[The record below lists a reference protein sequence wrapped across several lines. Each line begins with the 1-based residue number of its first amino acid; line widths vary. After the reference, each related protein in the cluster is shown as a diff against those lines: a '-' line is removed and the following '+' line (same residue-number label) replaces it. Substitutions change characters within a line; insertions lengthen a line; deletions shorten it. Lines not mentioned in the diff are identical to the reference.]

1 MTKKQEPKFIHS
13 KNMKENR
20 YILSFII
27 FLLGSLSIHSQTHSD
42 LRTTVEEA
50 LVSLKP
56 EHLAIGEIKLDT
68 LLLEKGN
75 KLVVQMN
82 DKFSYLPFRK
92 ELVKRAYDTIR
103 SILPPDLKKKKL
115 FILTSGYEISELI
128 PFADNRKRFEIHCE
142 RPIVSPIKCHYLPTK
157 GLLNRHI
164 ALWQSHGYYFEQSL
178 NRWEWQRARIFE
190 TVEDLYTQSFVMP
203 FLTPMLQNAGAYV
216 FSPRERDTN
225 RHELI
230 ADNDNADTY
239 FETGTEKV
247 KWENGGTGFAH
258 TVSVYTGTRNPFDDG
273 SFRQT
278 KTTTDPRKEIQ
289 AHWYAPIPQTGKY
302 AVYIAYRTVKN
313 STDDALYTV
322 YHKGGKTQFK
332 VNQSMG
338 GGTWI
343 YLGHFDFAK
352 GENAHVELSN
362 LSRKNGKTV
371 TADAVKIGGGYG
383 NIARRV
389 DDSHIDENP
398 GNSSINYSYTTS
410 GYPRFTEAARYWLQ
424 WAGFPEKV
432 YSPSQGKNDY
442 TDDYK
447 CRGEWVNYLAGGSD
461 ILPDSSG
468 LNVPLDLAFAFHSD
482 AGTTKNDSIIGS
494 LGIYFTGKG
503 RKTYGKNT
511 PRQVSRYL
519 TDVVLTQIADD
530 IREIYEPEWIRRGMW
545 NKSYFEARVP
555 EVPTMLLELLSHQN
569 FADMRYG
576 LDPRFRFLVSR
587 AIYKGILKF
596 IAEQNDYEYQVQPLP
611 VNHLRTEFIGT
622 HEIKLA
628 WRAVEDPLEPTA
640 TPEKY
645 IVYTRIGNGAF
656 DSGTLV
662 SDTSYTKG
670 IIPDSIYSFKVTA
683 VNSGGESFPSETV
696 SLCRC
701 SQEKGTVMVIN
712 GFDRISA
719 PDSFEIDTLMAGFD
733 TRKDFGVPYLYDISF
748 IGEQYEFRRNIPWID
763 DDAPGF
769 GASRADYETRII
781 AGNTFDYP
789 YIHGRA
795 ITNAGYSFLSAS
807 DDAATDQLVAL
818 NDYRIVDL
826 ILGKEKQVKIGRGV
840 TDRAFKTFPESLQT
854 IIADYCENG
863 GNIFVS
869 GAYVATDLWDNGDVN
884 ETDKRFANEI
894 LHYTWRTGQASVS
907 GQVKPAASPFP
918 AFDTLHVEYHNTLN
932 ENCYAVESPDG
943 IEPFGKG
950 SYTIQRY
957 GENNIGAGIFYRGQR
972 YNTCILGYPFETI
985 KTEKQRNE
993 LMNAILSSF
1002 DQTITHQ

>member
-1 MTKKQEPKFIHS
+1 MREKLSYPVRIIISLLSIFLWSFPAEGQDSESLKKQLDQKLNSFARQYVSSRTIKIDSILMQKKKVTLFANEALEDIPFREYNVSELYASIAPLFPNAS
-13 KNMKENR
+13 KIVILTRGTDIESLIPEYDRKGRPNKKRLYSIKESKYPLTR
-20 YILSFII
+20 
-27 FLLGSLSIHSQTHSD
+27 SLSSPH
-42 LRTTVEEA
+42 
-50 LVSLKP
+50 
-56 EHLAIGEIKLDT
+56 EIK
-68 LLLEKGN
+68 N
-75 KLVVQMN
+75 
-82 DKFSYLPFRK
+82 
-92 ELVKRAYDTIR
+92 
-103 SILPPDLKKKKL
+103 
-115 FILTSGYEISELI
+115 
-128 PFADNRKRFEIHCE
+128 
-142 RPIVSPIKCHYLPTK
+142 
-157 GLLNRHI
+157 GLQNRHI
-164 ALWQSHGYYFEQSL
+164 ALWQSHGLYYAQTAH
-178 NRWEWQRARIFE
+178 RWEWQRARMFG
-190 TVEDLYTQSFVMP
+190 TVEDLFTQSFVLP
-203 FLTPMLQNAGAYV
+203 YLTPMLENAGATILI
-216 FSPRERDTN
+216 PRERDTQIY
-225 RHELI
+225 EI
-230 ADNDNADTY
+230 IIDNDRSTPGSEYKELDGEKAWSDGEKAGFGHIQATY
-239 FETGTEKV
+239 T
-247 KWENGGTGFAH
+247 NGE
-258 TVSVYTGTRNPFDDG
+258 NPFTQG
-273 SFRQT
+273 TYRQT
-278 KTTTDPRKEIQ
+278 VTQRKGKESLIEWIPEI
-289 AHWYAPIPQTGKY
+289 PESGNY
-302 AVYIAYRTVKN
+302 AVYASYQSFPN
-313 STDDALYTV
+313 STEQALYTI
-322 YHKGGKTQFK
+322 HHAGGETTIA
-332 VNQSMG
+332 VNQTMG

-343 YLGHFDFAK
+343 YLGNFKFT
-352 GENAHVELSN
+352 AHEQAHERIVLTNQSN
-362 LSRKNGKTV
+362 KSGKII
-371 TADAVKIGGGYG
+371 TADAIKIGGGMG
-383 NIARRV
+383 NIAR
-389 DDSHIDENP
+389 SPLESPYPIEAE
-398 GNSSINYSYTTS
+398 TS

-503 RKTYGKNT
+503 RKTYGENT

-530 IREIYEPEWIRRGMW
+530 IRETHEPEWNRRGMW

-622 HEIKLA
+622 HEIKLT

-640 TPEKY
+640 PPEKY

-662 SDTSYTKG
+662 SDTSYTKS
-670 IIPDSIYSFKVTA
+670 IIHDSIYSFKVTA

-807 DDAATDQLVAL
+807 DEAVTDQLVAL

>member
-1 MTKKQEPKFIHS
+1 MGQ
-13 KNMKENR
+13 
-20 YILSFII
+20 LSGRRFGHTARQFRIER
-27 FLLGSLSIHSQTHSD
+27 SL
-42 LRTTVEEA
+42 R
-50 LVSLKP
+50 P
-56 EHLAIGEIKLDT
+56 R
-68 LLLEKGN
+68 
-75 KLVVQMN
+75 
-82 DKFSYLPFRK
+82 FRFPFRCGHNQ
-92 ELVKRAYDTIR
+92 KR
-103 SILPPDLKKKKL
+103 L
-115 FILTSGYEISELI
+115 
-128 PFADNRKRFEIHCE
+128 DNRE
-142 RPIVSPIKCHYLPTK
+142 
-157 GLLNRHI
+157 
-164 ALWQSHGYYFEQSL
+164 
-178 NRWEWQRARIFE
+178 
-190 TVEDLYTQSFVMP
+190 
-203 FLTPMLQNAGAYV
+203 
-216 FSPRERDTN
+216 
-225 RHELI
+225 
-230 ADNDNADTY
+230 
-239 FETGTEKV
+239 
-247 KWENGGTGFAH
+247 
-258 TVSVYTGTRNPFDDG
+258 
-273 SFRQT
+273 
-278 KTTTDPRKEIQ
+278 
-289 AHWYAPIPQTGKY
+289 
-302 AVYIAYRTVKN
+302 
-313 STDDALYTV
+313 
-322 YHKGGKTQFK
+322 
-332 VNQSMG
+332 
-338 GGTWI
+338 
-343 YLGHFDFAK
+343 
-352 GENAHVELSN
+352 
-362 LSRKNGKTV
+362 
-371 TADAVKIGGGYG
+371 
-383 NIARRV
+383 
-389 DDSHIDENP
+389 
-398 GNSSINYSYTTS
+398 
-410 GYPRFTEAARYWLQ
+410 
-424 WAGFPEKV
+424 
-432 YSPSQGKNDY
+432 
-442 TDDYK
+442 
-447 CRGEWVNYLAGGSD
+447 
-461 ILPDSSG
+461 
-468 LNVPLDLAFAFHSD
+468 
-482 AGTTKNDSIIGS
+482 

-530 IREIYEPEWIRRGMW
+530 IRETYEPEWNRRGMW

-555 EVPTMLLELLSHQN
+555 EIPTMLLELLSHQN

-596 IAEQNDYEYQVQPLP
+596 IAKQNDYEYQVQPLP

-622 HEIKLA
+622 HEIKLT

-769 GASRADYETRII
+769 GASRADYETRVI

-807 DDAATDQLVAL
+807 DEAVTDQLVAL